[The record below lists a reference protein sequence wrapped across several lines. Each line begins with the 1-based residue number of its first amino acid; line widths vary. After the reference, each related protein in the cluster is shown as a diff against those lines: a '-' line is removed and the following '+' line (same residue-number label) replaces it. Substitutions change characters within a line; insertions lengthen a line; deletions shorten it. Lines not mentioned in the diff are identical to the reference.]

1 MRRMQARLR
10 HDPTKTMVGFV
21 VGDVQYA
28 VPIGQVREISNPL
41 SVVELPRAP
50 ASVVG
55 VADYRG
61 EVVPVVDLRGRFG
74 LPPAPPSRRT
84 KWLVVDVGQ
93 RFVALVVDAATEVF
107 GTGGSEVQAAPS
119 LGGGEDAR
127 GIAGVTSF
135 GNGLVFVLDVSRFR
149 GLTEPLAAQGLLKPS
164 QPAPSLPS
172 RAPR

>member
-1 MRRMQARLR
+1 MQARLR

-41 SVVELPRAP
+41 AVVELPRAP

-55 VADYRG
+55 VAYYRG

-74 LPPAPPSRRT
+74 RWARPPARAP
-84 KWLVVDVGQ
+84 VG
-93 RFVALVVDAATEVF
+93 
-107 GTGGSEVQAAPS
+107 
-119 LGGGEDAR
+119 
-127 GIAGVTSF
+127 
-135 GNGLVFVLDVSRFR
+135 
-149 GLTEPLAAQGLLKPS
+149 
-164 QPAPSLPS
+164 